1 MCNALKICKLGGGT
15 SESSIEYLDV
25 SGVCGIERIDIG
37 MYSLALK
44 GSFQGMQMVG
54 LPTNAYF
61 TMQGK
66 AEDITACMIDFSL
79 EFKGVIDGYIVTM
92 TIGEIF
98 KQNGTDIDSI
108 PRITKE
114 QFYTLE

>member
-1 MCNALKICKLGGGT
+1 MI
-15 SESSIEYLDV
+15 
-25 SGVCGIERIDIG
+25 
-37 MYSLALK
+37 
-44 GSFQGMQMVG
+44 G

-79 EFKGVIDGYIVTM
+79 EVKSIIDGSIVTM
-92 TIGEIF
+92 TIGETL

>member
-1 MCNALKICKLGGGT
+1 M
-15 SESSIEYLDV
+15 
-25 SGVCGIERIDIG
+25 SGLRGFERIDIS

-44 GSFQGMQMVG
+44 GLVQGMQMVG

-61 TMQGK
+61 TIQGK

-79 EFKGVIDGYIVTM
+79 EVKSVVDGSIMTI
-92 TIGEIF
+92 TIGEQF